1 MVIAWPTYANDSY
14 MRWRLPAV
22 SFLRVFLVALP
33 FNFSTTVF
41 DAIAPNVGNGGRF
54 AALSLGF
61 QAFLGER
68 GGSSCVCV
76 ERGGGLK
83 ERLCPTSSL
92 CECLVSCLISW

>member
-1 MVIAWPTYANDSY
+1 
-14 MRWRLPAV
+14 
-22 SFLRVFLVALP
+22 
-33 FNFSTTVF
+33 VF

-76 ERGGGLK
+76 ERGGGL
-83 ERLCPTSSL
+83 ERA
-92 CECLVSCLISW
+92 LVSHFVAL